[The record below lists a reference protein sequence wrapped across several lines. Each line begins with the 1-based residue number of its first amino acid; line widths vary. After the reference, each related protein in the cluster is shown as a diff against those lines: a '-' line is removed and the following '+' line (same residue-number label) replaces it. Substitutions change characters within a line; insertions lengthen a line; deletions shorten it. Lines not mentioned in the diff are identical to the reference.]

1 MKSKRLQ
8 FVRDTRGQSLVEFA
22 LILPMM
28 LLVMFMITEFGRAI
42 YQYNVLAQAAREGA
56 RIAVVSGSGSA
67 VGDGRARMT
76 DFLTKARMNT
86 GATVTCEVLTN
97 YAGINGNTVVRAVA
111 ERPFTWALAGPLFT
125 IGGGTASKG
134 SKASWTLH
142 GEAIMKSE
150 TF

>member
-1 MKSKRLQ
+1 MKSPKR

-56 RIAVVSGSGSA
+56 RAAVVSPSGTA
-67 VGDGRARMT
+67 VAIGEARMN
-76 DFLTKARMNT
+76 DFLTKARMDNGST
-86 GATVTCEVLTN
+86 VQCQILNDYQGVDGATVVLAT
-97 YAGINGNTVVRAVA
+97 ADK
-111 ERPFTWALAGPLFT
+111 PFNWALAGPLFT
-125 IGGGTASKG
+125 IGGGSADKG
-134 SKASWTLH
+134 TKASWTLH
-142 GEAIMKSE
+142 GESIMKSE

>member
-1 MKSKRLQ
+1 MKLSRIR

-42 YQYNVLAQAAREGA
+42 YQYNVLSQAAREGA
-56 RIAVVSGSGSA
+56 RIAVVSASGAA
-67 VGDGRARMT
+67 VTKGQTRMNDFLANARM
-76 DFLTKARMNT
+76 DT
-86 GATVTCEVLTN
+86 GSTVTCEIIDN
-97 YAGINGNTVVRAVA
+97 YNGSGVRVVRARA
-111 ERPFTWALAGPLFT
+111 DRPFNWTFAGPLFT

-134 SKASWTLH
+134 SKASWTLR